1 MVNDRHTIIKGLK
14 LIKFA
19 KKKKKKCKP
28 FVLFSENL
36 IEPYFAMSFND
47 TTKRQ
52 Q

>member
-19 KKKKKKCKP
+19 KKKKCKP

-47 TTKRQ
+47 TSKRQ

>member
-19 KKKKKKCKP
+19 KKKCKS

-47 TTKRQ
+47 TSKRQ